1 MAGNIKGI
9 TIEIGGDT
17 QPLQNALKGVNKQAA
32 ESTKELKQI
41 DKALKFDTGNV
52 TLLTQKQEVLA
63 KQVET
68 TKEKLATLRQAQAQ
82 VEAQFKSGNIGAE
95 QYRAFQREVETTQTV
110 LKSYESKLEGVNQAL
125 SENGNRIGTTKSQWD
140 SLKQEQARLASESEK
155 LTSQFKL
162 QESELSSNASESEK
176 LALAQKKV
184 NESSS
189 LLEKQIQNLEKQ
201 LELTKSQYGEN
212 SIEANKLEQTLND
225 TKTAYNHLQNEME
238 EMSTSSTSAKDN
250 LSEINH
256 LLKADILME
265 FSDRLAELSQK
276 LIDFGKQS
284 LEAFN
289 EVDEGMDII
298 VTKTGASGQAL
309 EEMTTIAK
317 NLATEIPTDFNT
329 AGSAVGELNTQFGL
343 TGDSLKSASSYLIQF
358 ASINGSDVTSSAISA
373 KKAIEAYGLQ
383 ATDLSSVLD
392 SVTFTSQAT
401 GVGVQ
406 DLMDKVVSGAPQIKA
421 LGLSFDEG
429 VALMGKFEK
438 AGVDSS
444 ASLSSLSKA
453 SVKYAA
459 SGKTLQQGL
468 SETIEKIKN
477 STSETEKLTL
487 ASDIFGT
494 KGAPRM
500 VDAINRGALSFDDL
514 AETAKKAS
522 GTVGSTYEA
531 TLDPIDK
538 FTTAQNEAKLALA
551 EVGDAIAVTFAPIL
565 EILADLL
572 RSVAE
577 WFSSLSTPVKQF
589 IVIVGALIA
598 GLGLLLPIFLALQAA
613 ALAMG
618 VTIGGLIASVAPIIA
633 IVLGIVAVLALL
645 IVGIKE
651 LWEHNEGFR
660 TAVMDIWNA
669 IYSFIFTIIQ
679 EISDFILS
687 IWGTL
692 TSWWTENQ
700 ELILAAATT
709 VWNAISTVIT
719 TVMSILEPYIQAAWE
734 NIKLIISTAWEI
746 IKQVVET
753 AINLVLGIIKA
764 IMQVITGDWS
774 GAWETIKAVISTVWE
789 SIKSIV
795 SLVLNTISQLIS
807 NTWNG
812 IKNTISNLLSAISNV
827 VSTIWNSISS
837 TISGILNGI
846 SSTVSNV
853 WNGVKN
859 TISNAINTAKNAVS
873 TAITAIKNL
882 FNFRFQWPHIPLPH
896 FSVSGS
902 ANPLDWLK
910 GQIPRIGIEW
920 YAKGG
925 ILTKP
930 TAFGTIGNSLMVGG
944 EAGNEAVLPLNES
957 TLGAIGRGIA
967 RTMDLRMPDINI
979 SITGNIIR
987 EQADIEKIA
996 NEVAS
1001 RIAEELARQKQL
1013 RGATI

>member
-68 TKEKLATLRQAQAQ
+68 TKEKLATLRQAQVQ

-125 SENGNRIGTTKSQWD
+125 SENGNRLSSTKSQWD

-176 LALAQKKV
+176 LALVQKKV

-201 LELTKSQYGEN
+201 LELTKAQYGEN

-238 EMSTSSTSAKDN
+238 EMGTSSTSAKDN

-265 FSDRLAELSQK
+265 FSDCLAELSQK

-317 NLATEIPTDFNT
+317 KLATEIPTDFNT

-343 TGDSLKSASSYLIQF
+343 TGDSLKSAT
-358 ASINGSDVTSSAISA
+358 V
-373 KKAIEAYGLQ
+373 
-383 ATDLSSVLD
+383 
-392 SVTFTSQAT
+392 
-401 GVGVQ
+401 
-406 DLMDKVVSGAPQIKA
+406 
-421 LGLSFDEG
+421 
-429 VALMGKFEK
+429 
-438 AGVDSS
+438 
-444 ASLSSLSKA
+444 
-453 SVKYAA
+453 
-459 SGKTLQQGL
+459 
-468 SETIEKIKN
+468 EKIKN

-577 WFSSLSTPVKQF
+577 WFSSLLTPVKQF
-589 IVIVGALIA
+589 IIIVGSLIT

-618 VTIGGLIASVAPIIA
+618 VTIGGLIVSVAPIIA
-633 IVLGIVAVLALL
+633 IVLGIIAVLALL

-651 LWEHNEGFR
+651 LWEHNKGFR

-669 IYSFIFTIIQ
+669 IYSFISTIIQ
-679 EISDFILS
+679 EISDFILR

-692 TSWWTENQ
+692 TSWRTENQ
-700 ELILAAATT
+700 DLILAAATT

-719 TVMSILEPYIQAAWE
+719 TVMSILEPYIQATLE

-795 SLVLNTISQLIS
+795 SLVLSTISQLIS

-882 FNFRFQWPHIPLPH
+882 FNFRFQWSHIPLPH

-967 RTMDLRMPDINI
+967 RTMNLRMPDINI